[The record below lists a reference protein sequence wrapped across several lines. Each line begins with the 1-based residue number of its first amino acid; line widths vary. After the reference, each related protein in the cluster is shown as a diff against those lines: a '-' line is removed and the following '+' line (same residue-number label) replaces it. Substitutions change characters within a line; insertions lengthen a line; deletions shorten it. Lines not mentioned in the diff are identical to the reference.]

1 MTQDDPSQE
10 APLLPPGFEDLL
22 EFVPQWVGETAQ
34 ERWDIRARATMAEIT
49 RFYDVLL
56 ARSDDILAHVD
67 TFPLDALPAPTL
79 RLFRLQLALAQAA
92 MAVEL
97 HKQPRA
103 HNSPYPHQVRI
114 VRTAEP
120 TL

>member
-1 MTQDDPSQE
+1 MT
-10 APLLPPGFEDLL
+10 APYAPDEGLLPAGFEDLL
-22 EFVPQWVGETAQ
+22 EFVPDWVGETPQA
-34 ERWDIRARATMAEIT
+34 RWDIRAGKTMAEIS
-49 RFYDVLL
+49 RFYDALL
-56 ARSDDILAHVD
+56 ARSESILEHVD
-67 TFPLDALPAPTL
+67 RYPLDAMPPATL
-79 RLFRLQLALAQAA
+79 RLFRLQLALAHAA
-92 MAVEL
+92 MSVEL